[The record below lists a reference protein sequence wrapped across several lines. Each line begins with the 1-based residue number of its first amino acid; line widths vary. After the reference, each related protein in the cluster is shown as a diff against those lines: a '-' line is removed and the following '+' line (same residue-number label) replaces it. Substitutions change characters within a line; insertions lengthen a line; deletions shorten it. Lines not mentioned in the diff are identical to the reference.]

1 MKEWRN
7 WLHSIQVSEECYLSI
22 SSFVILMNWSILGL
36 LDCQPSSWIYL
47 ADMLCGRHHVSLD
60 VLGSWD
66 VASLGVAS
74 PKVAKAIMHP
84 SAKQQDSILPHSF
97 PPQTCFL
104 SLPWGLHFC
113 PSLECCILRVLLIT
127 VCTAHSGCSLQLPVM
142 LAWVAWLCSLHLHL
156 RSAP

>member
-22 SSFVILMNWSILGL
+22 SSFVILMNWSTLEVS
-36 LDCQPSSWIYL
+36 DWQPSSWICL

-60 VLGSWD
+60 VFGSWD
-66 VASLGVAS
+66 AASPGVASLKA
-74 PKVAKAIMHP
+74 PKPIIYP
-84 SAKQQDSILPHSF
+84 SAKQQDSIMPLSF

-113 PSLECCILRVLLIT
+113 PSLKCRILRVLLIP
-127 VCTAHSGCSLQLPVM
+127 VCTAHSGCSLQRPVI
-142 LAWVAWLCSLHLHL
+142 LGWVAWLCSLHFYLS
-156 RSAP
+156 SAP